1 MQAAF
6 IQHRMVRK
14 ANLHALAVL
23 RAYMRMIPRM
33 STEGAAAAA
42 ARRILRILRAP
53 DMGRALITR
62 AHQGPSGPQVAQGR

>member
-33 STEGAAAAA
+33 STFGAAAAA
-42 ARRILRILRAP
+42 ARRILRILPAA
-53 DMGRALITR
+53 DMGRSDTR
-62 AHQGPSGPQVAQGR
+62 RAQGEGTEP